1 MRNRRFYLLICFMA
15 FVLTFSI
22 INVRAN
28 EVVLRIYNWE
38 DYISDGKDDEGND
51 DPEISN
57 VIKEFED
64 YYYQKNGEKIT
75 VEYVTY
81 ATNEVMLSTLETG
94 KSQYDLVCPS
104 DYVIQ
109 KMIKKDMLEKLD
121 SPIINFDK
129 YGCPYIKDL
138 FSENNWDEYGV
149 CYMWGTMGF
158 LYDPEFVDDEDVSTW
173 KVMWNPKYQYKVTTK
188 DSMRDTYVA
197 GVAYTYLDELLEL
210 KEKYDNNQISDK
222 MYNQQITSILN
233 RCDDD
238 TIELVGDALSAMK
251 INIFGFEVDSGKT
264 DITTGKIQV
273 NFAWSGDA
281 VYAMDIAE
289 SDAGKELKYS
299 VPEEGSN
306 VWFDAWVMPKGANV
320 KLAQEF
326 MEFVCL
332 PEIAVKNMEKI
343 GYTSAIAGDAV
354 FEMILDWYSDDEG
367 EYEVDLTYLFDGTL
381 SDEYLTDGKAIV
393 KTTTLG
399 RQFSAQYP
407 EYEIVQR
414 CAIMQDFGDQNDNV
428 MVMWQEFKSESIY
441 LGGLIILILCVLLYA
456 GYVIY
461 NQSQKRVRNNRLK
474 EKKQL
479 KVSK

>member
-1 MRNRRFYLLICFMA
+1 MRNRKILLMICFMA
-15 FVLTFSI
+15 FVLIFSVF
-22 INVRAN
+22 NVRAN

-38 DYISDGKDDEGND
+38 DYISDGKDDEGNVD
-51 DPEISN
+51 SEIAD
-57 VIKEFED
+57 VIKEFEE
-64 YYYQKNGEKIT
+64 YYYQKNNVELK

-109 KMIKKDMLEKLD
+109 KMIKRDMLEKLET
-121 SPIINFDK
+121 PIENFET
-129 YGCPYIKDL
+129 YGCPYIKEL
-138 FSENNWDEYGV
+138 FSENGWDEYGV

-158 LYDPEFVDDEDVSTW
+158 LYDPEFVDEADVSSW
-173 KVMWNPKYQYKVTTK
+173 EVMWNPKYQYKVTTK

-197 GVAYTYLDELLEL
+197 GVAYTYLEELLEL
-210 KEKYDNNQISDK
+210 KEKYDNKEISDK
-222 MYNQQITSILN
+222 IYNQQITAILN

-238 TIELVGDALSAMK
+238 TIALVGDALSAMK

-264 DITTGKIQV
+264 DITTGKIHI

-289 SDAGKELKYS
+289 SDADKELKYS
-299 VPEEGSN
+299 VPVEGSN

-332 PEIAVKNMEKI
+332 PSIAVKNMEKI
-343 GYTSAIAGDAV
+343 GYTSAIAGDDV
-354 FEMILDWYSDDEG
+354 FEMVLDWYSDEEG
-367 EYEVDLTYLFDGTL
+367 EYEVDLTYLFEGTL
-381 SDEYLTDGKAIV
+381 SEEYLTNGRAIV
-393 KTTTLG
+393 KTNTIG

-407 EYEIVQR
+407 EYDIVKR
-414 CAIMQDFGDQNDNV
+414 CAIMQDFGDQNNSV
-428 MVMWQEFKSESIY
+428 MVMWQEFKSESVY
-441 LGGLIILILCVLLYA
+441 FGGLILLILAVILYIS
-456 GYVIY
+456 YQIY
-461 NQSQKRVRNNRLK
+461 NFSQKRVRNKRLNQ
-474 EKKQL
+474 KKA
-479 KVSK
+479 